1 MAVVNFRRHR
11 PRLFVELRRVG
22 LGHRLCR
29 LHARVLHRHVVGLV
43 FDLLERRLHI
53 GVIGAALQ
61 HRLIFQDCGRKL
73 PHLHIRLGD
82 ALGRVD
88 HILFAPE
95 LGVGFLENFQRLA
108 IIGLRLGNNF
118 EHLNRLLQLSF
129 FAGI

>member
-1 MAVVNFRRHR
+1 VSFIER
-11 PRLFVELRRVG
+11 RRVG
-22 LGHRLCR
+22 LRHRRCR

-43 FDLLERRLHI
+43 FDLPERRLHI

-61 HRLIFQDCGRKL
+61 HRFIFQDRGRKL
-73 PHLHIRLGD
+73 PHLYIRLGN

-88 HILFAPE
+88 HFLFAPE
-95 LGVGFLENFQRLA
+95 LGVGFLENFQRLTV
-108 IIGLRLGNNF
+108 IGLRLGNNL